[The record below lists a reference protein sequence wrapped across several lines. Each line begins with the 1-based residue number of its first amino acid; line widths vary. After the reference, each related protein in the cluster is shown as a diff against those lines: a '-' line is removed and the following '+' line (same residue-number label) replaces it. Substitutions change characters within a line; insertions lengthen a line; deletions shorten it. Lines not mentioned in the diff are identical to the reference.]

1 MDAIDRKIVALL
13 QEDASLSLAQIA
25 HRVGLSQSP
34 CWKRIQR
41 LEKAGVI
48 LKRVALISPESIGM
62 GLTVFVSI
70 ETGDHSSAWLSK
82 FAQTVTAMPEVMEF
96 HRMAG
101 DIDYMLRVAVPDMQA
116 YDAFYKRLI
125 DTMPLKNVTS
135 RFSMERIKS
144 TTAYPLP
151 AETRNPEIGSR
162 SSIALTS
169 IALAEGERRGDRYAA
184 VRASGGGQRQG
195 YRRATIL
202 HPGAFHDRARPQDRE
217 SRQPRARRSR
227 PRNGRP
233 ASISPP
239 ATG

>member
-1 MDAIDRKIVALL
+1 MAAGTQDMDAIDRKIVALL
-13 QEDASLSLAQIA
+13 QDDASLSLAQIA

-41 LEKAGVI
+41 LEKNGVI
-48 LKRVALISPESIGM
+48 LKRVALVSPESIGM

-70 ETGDHSSAWLSK
+70 ETGDHSTAWLSK

-101 DIDYMLRVAVPDMQA
+101 DIDYMLRVSVPNMQA

-135 RFSMERIKS
+135 RFAMERIKS

-151 AETRNPEIGSR
+151 ADPRNP
-162 SSIALTS
+162 
-169 IALAEGERRGDRYAA
+169 
-184 VRASGGGQRQG
+184 
-195 YRRATIL
+195 
-202 HPGAFHDRARPQDRE
+202 RE
-217 SRQPRARRSR
+217 AKKK
-227 PRNGRP
+227 
-233 ASISPP
+233 
-239 ATG
+239 

>member
-70 ETGDHSSAWLSK
+70 ETGDHSSAWLAK

-101 DIDYMLRVAVPDMQA
+101 DIDYMLRVAVPAMQA
-116 YDAFYKRLI
+116 YDAFYKKLFEP
-125 DTMPLKNVTS
+125 MPLKIVTS
-135 RFSMERIKS
+135 RFSMGQINS
-144 TTAYPLP
+144 IAVDPLA
-151 AETRNPEIGSR
+151 AETRNPKDG
-162 SSIALTS
+162 
-169 IALAEGERRGDRYAA
+169 
-184 VRASGGGQRQG
+184 
-195 YRRATIL
+195 
-202 HPGAFHDRARPQDRE
+202 
-217 SRQPRARRSR
+217 
-227 PRNGRP
+227 
-233 ASISPP
+233 
-239 ATG
+239 

>member
-41 LEKAGVI
+41 LEKSGVI

-62 GLTVFVSI
+62 GLSVFVSI

-82 FAQTVTAMPEVMEF
+82 FAHTVTAMPEVMEF

-116 YDAFYKRLI
+116 YDAFYKKLI

-135 RFSMERIKS
+135 RFSMERVKS
-144 TTAYPLP
+144 TTAYPLG
-151 AETRNPEIGSR
+151 ADLR
-162 SSIALTS
+162 SPKD
-169 IALAEGERRGDRYAA
+169 GKKKG
-184 VRASGGGQRQG
+184 
-195 YRRATIL
+195 
-202 HPGAFHDRARPQDRE
+202 
-217 SRQPRARRSR
+217 
-227 PRNGRP
+227 
-233 ASISPP
+233 
-239 ATG
+239 

>member
-1 MDAIDRKIVALL
+1 MDAIDRKIVVLL

-41 LEKAGVI
+41 LEKTGVI
-48 LKRVALISPESIGM
+48 LKRVALISPESIGV
-62 GLTVFVSI
+62 GLSVFVSI

-135 RFSMERIKS
+135 RFSMERVKS
-144 TTAYPLP
+144 TPAYPLP
-151 AETRNPEIGSR
+151 AEPR
-162 SSIALTS
+162 SP
-169 IALAEGERRGDRYAA
+169 AA
-184 VRASGGGQRQG
+184 AKKK
-195 YRRATIL
+195 L
-202 HPGAFHDRARPQDRE
+202 
-217 SRQPRARRSR
+217 
-227 PRNGRP
+227 
-233 ASISPP
+233 
-239 ATG
+239 

>member
-1 MDAIDRKIVALL
+1 MDAIDRKIVVLL
-13 QEDASLSLAQIA
+13 QDDASLSLAQIA

-41 LEKAGVI
+41 LEKTGVI
-48 LKRVALISPESIGM
+48 LKRVALISPESIGV
-62 GLTVFVSI
+62 GLSVFVSI

-82 FAQTVTAMPEVMEF
+82 FALIVTAMPEVMEF

-135 RFSMERIKS
+135 RFSMERVKS

-151 AETRNPEIGSR
+151 VEPR
-162 SSIALTS
+162 SP
-169 IALAEGERRGDRYAA
+169 AA
-184 VRASGGGQRQG
+184 GKKK
-195 YRRATIL
+195 L
-202 HPGAFHDRARPQDRE
+202 
-217 SRQPRARRSR
+217 
-227 PRNGRP
+227 
-233 ASISPP
+233 
-239 ATG
+239 